1 MNQDLLNR
9 GIFDLPDDLVLCAE
23 GVCPDKCLQLKYQG
37 NITYWYYF
45 QAKWDFRWVK
55 TGLGAL
61 RKLGNRWWKSAG
73 EQLMVGWAK
82 FRMNN
87 SRNWAKTGGKLVV
100 GGGYCW

>member
-1 MNQDLLNR
+1 MFWYFVQKEY
-9 GIFDLPDDLVLCAE
+9 AQT
-23 GVCPDKCLQLKYQG
+23 KCLQLKYQG

-45 QAKWDFRWVK
+45 QAKGDFRWVK

-61 RKLGNRWWKSAG
+61 RKLGKRCWKSAG
-73 EQLMVGWAK
+73 EQLMFGWLK

-87 SRNWAKTGGKLVV
+87 SRNWAKTGEKLVV